1 MVGVHPREAARQDRV
16 DLGGVEV
23 AIMIGVEP
31 VEHARAVIFGRLP
44 IGRVAVPASVA
55 VPAHHAAARGEL
67 FLADPAVM
75 IGIERHQ
82 TFARLGGPGLER
94 HAVGAITTT
103 VYDVPPDMTG
113 TITQGG
119 PGLPVSIAVPG
130 QGAAISLAESAG
142 EPFTVM
148 LSNVTVPI
156 MRVTVLNPD
165 GTTLTGPSW
174 ALGSTTFALMAP
186 TTGTYTIVL
195 DPYSNY
201 TGNATVGAL

>member
-1 MVGVHPREAARQDRV
+1 VPPDASAQAVA
-16 DLGGVEV
+16 GGASVPLS
-23 AIMIGVEP
+23 I
-31 VEHARAVIFGRLP
+31 
-44 IGRVAVPASVA
+44 AVPGQNASV
-55 VPAHHAAARGEL
+55 
-67 FLADPAVM
+67 
-75 IGIERHQ
+75 
-82 TFARLGGPGLER
+82 TFAGTAGHRVSFNFTMSMSTKITVLRPDGSTLVTQMAPGNTFIDVLSLPLTGIYTILLDPFDQATGP
-94 HAVGAITTT
+94 ITTT
-103 VYDVPPDMTG
+103 VYDVPPDVTG

-119 PGLPVSIAVPG
+119 PGLPVSMAVPG

-174 ALGSTTFALMAP
+174 ALGSTSFALIAP